1 MRAARNRLVL
11 NTHDRLRTLKGP
23 SLEEDLEQ
31 RLRTAIEAVIGT
43 APYALCFDCS
53 PIEDILGDDPATTIQ
68 TVQPLRQ
75 ATYTTRGLF
84 EAGCDIL
91 TCELR
96 EGDDE

>member
-1 MRAARNRLVL
+1 MNQPDM
-11 NTHDRLRTLKGP
+11 NEPDIEHRLR
-23 SLEEDLEQ
+23 D
-31 RLRTAIEAVIGT
+31 AIETIIASP
-43 APYALCFDCS
+43 PYALCNDGS

>member
-1 MRAARNRLVL
+1 M
-11 NTHDRLRTLKGP
+11 
-23 SLEEDLEQ
+23 EEDLEQ
-31 RLRTAIEAVIGT
+31 RLRTAIEAV
-43 APYALCFDCS
+43 
-53 PIEDILGDDPATTIQ
+53 ILGDDPATTIQ